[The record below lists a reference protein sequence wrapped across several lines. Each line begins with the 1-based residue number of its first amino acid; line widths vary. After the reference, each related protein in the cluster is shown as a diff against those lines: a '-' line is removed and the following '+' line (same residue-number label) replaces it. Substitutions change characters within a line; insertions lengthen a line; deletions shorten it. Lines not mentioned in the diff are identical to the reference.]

1 MAANRRSR
9 GGSALSCRLC
19 FRGQEVDYLFLP
31 CLCTGD
37 AGLVHRGCIER
48 ALLQNGNESCA
59 TCGYRFKIKTKTKS
73 MFLWLVSSD
82 RRQEAVFFMLNTFG
96 SIGDVLAFTL
106 AWLKA
111 LSYLNSPLGPAVP
124 ALVAVGFLVVLSFFW
139 ALFVGY
145 RFWYFTEP
153 LRQWRRD
160 TCRVQVLPA
169 SPVARQRHRFN
180 DSAVATV
187 YPASERNS
195 YTLAVSAS

>member
-145 RFWYFTEP
+145 RFCGVTA
-153 LRQWRRD
+153 
-160 TCRVQVLPA
+160 TT
-169 SPVARQRHRFN
+169 SVARTQGYHVKNVRCYEEHGPL
-180 DSAVATV
+180 
-187 YPASERNS
+187 Y
-195 YTLAVSAS
+195 YTGGLLTF